1 MAPVCVRVA
10 FVGGG
15 PGEPSRWAGPHG
27 AHRAARR
34 ASGIV
39 ANQNEKNCAGGMRG
53 SGCLCS
59 MVLRP
64 VERLVFSPKE
74 R

>member
-10 FVGGG
+10 FIGGG
-15 PGEPSRWAGPHG
+15 QGEPSRWAGPHG
-27 AHRAARR
+27 AHRAA
-34 ASGIV
+34 
-39 ANQNEKNCAGGMRG
+39 
-53 SGCLCS
+53 CLCS